1 MKIAIVGNPNC
12 GKTSLFNALSGA
24 HQKVGNWPGVTVEKK
39 SAQYRWNEVD
49 LELIDLPGIYSLS
62 AFSEDEKVSVEY
74 LLQGDYDLILQ
85 VMDTCQLERNLFLHS
100 ELQMLSK
107 PLWSVLNMKDIA
119 HKQGL
124 ELELKLFEKRF
135 KTPSQYVSSY
145 DAADI
150 LELKNSLSSFES
162 LTLDVP
168 ASGDFKIE
176 SSGLNI
182 VPEWIQEVKLLSEG
196 LQNQDICL
204 KNTSVDFLAL
214 RLLQNDP
221 FIESLVDWK
230 SQGDSELLQ
239 EGRSRVEQ
247 ALSHPLDVTWATQTY
262 ENTTSQLKGVYRN
275 FRRDDSKTARI
286 DSLMMHRYL
295 GFPIF
300 LLIMY
305 LIFWATINLGGVFI
319 DFFEQLTGLLFVD
332 IPKDLL
338 TSWEAPDF
346 VITLIAD
353 GVGGGVQT
361 LSTFVPIIFILF
373 AMISLIETTGYMAR
387 AAVVMDRLMRLIG
400 LPGKAFIPLLVGFG
414 CTVPAIMATRTLE
427 NRRDRILTAFMAP
440 FMSCGARMPVYALFA
455 AAFFPS
461 SGQNMVFLIYVL
473 GMLIAGFTG
482 FLLKNTVF
490 KSVPA
495 PFVMELP
502 SYHRPRW
509 GSVMGP
515 AWMKVVAFLKKS
527 GKVLLPIITVLA
539 VLNALSVEG
548 ELGHEDT
555 KESLLS
561 TMGRATTPMF
571 EPMGLT
577 EDNWPATV
585 GLFTGLFAK
594 EVIVGTL
601 NSLYLQGAEVV
612 EDESDY
618 TSTIVSAFS
627 SIPENLWSLGSTFTD
642 PLGIAVEEFDALEEG
657 AEGLG
662 VEIGIFQSMRT
673 HFGEGARGRAAAFA
687 YMIFVLLYIP
697 CVVAVSAAW
706 KEIGSTL
713 SLIQVYYSTLLAWV
727 LGVLYFQIVAGGS
740 IYWISIASGLFL
752 ASLAALILYS
762 RLPNKKSSPEI

>member
-1 MKIAIVGNPNC
+1 MKVAIVGNPNC

-39 SAQYRWNEVD
+39 SAKYRWNDVD

-119 HKQGL
+119 QKHGL

-135 KTPSQYVSSY
+135 MTPSQYVSSY
-145 DAADI
+145 DDADI
-150 LELKNSLSSFES
+150 LSLKDSLSSFES
-162 LTLDVP
+162 EVIDEP
-168 ASGDFKIE
+168 GEFDIDASGLK
-176 SSGLNI
+176 L

-196 LQNQDICL
+196 LESQGLAL
-204 KNTSVDFLAL
+204 KNVSSDFLSL

-221 FIESLVDWK
+221 FVEALIGWEAHGES
-230 SQGDSELLQ
+230 QILQ
-239 EGRSRVEQ
+239 EGRGRVEQ
-247 ALSHPLDVTWATQTY
+247 ALSHPLDVAWATQTY
-262 ENTTSQLKGVYRN
+262 EKTTSQLKGVYRN
-275 FRRDDSKTARI
+275 FRRDDSRTSRI
-286 DSLMMHRYL
+286 DALMMHRYL

-319 DFFEQLTGLLFVD
+319 DFFEQLTGLIFVD

-346 VITLIAD
+346 VITLLAD

-387 AAVVMDRLMRLIG
+387 AAVVMDRLMRFIG

-461 SGQNMVFLIYVL
+461 SGQNMVFLIYIL

-548 ELGHEDT
+548 ELGHEDS
-555 KESLLS
+555 KESILS
-561 TMGRATTPMF
+561 TMGRATTPVF

-612 EDESDY
+612 EEESDY

-627 SIPENLWSLGSTFTD
+627 SIPDNLLALGSSFTD
-642 PLGIAVEEFDALEEG
+642 PLGIGVDEFEAADEG

-662 VEIGIFQSMRT
+662 VEVGIFQSMRT
-673 HFGEGARGRAAAFA
+673 HFGEGARGQAAAFA

-740 IYWISIASGLFL
+740 ILWIAVASGLFL
-752 ASLAALILYS
+752 ASLGALIIYS
-762 RLPNKKSSPEI
+762 RLPDKKSPSVY